1 MRDFRRFL
9 ILAWTALAGVH
20 GLGAA
25 EAPTPLQQKQLLAL
39 LEIEKIYVDP
49 LNGAGSEPL
58 RDLLIGSLQRT
69 GLFAIV
75 ENEERADAYL
85 RGAAEDLVYSDYYR
99 SREGLN
105 VRGSGSASEKES
117 GESQY
122 FSGSFGIG
130 DTEAFSRR
138 ERKHDAMA
146 AVRLVLRN
154 GDVIWS
160 TTQESAGAKYK
171 GAAADVADKVA
182 KELAEAFRWAL
193 KIRKKAESPPVFPS
207 PGKL

>member
-1 MRDFRRFL
+1 MKQFVHFL
-9 ILAWTALAGVH
+9 ILACAALVGVG

-25 EAPTPLQQKQLLAL
+25 EAPTPLKQRQLLEL
-39 LEIEKIYVDP
+39 LKIERIYVDP

-58 RDLLIGSLQRT
+58 RDLLIGSLQRV
-69 GLFAIV
+69 GVFAIV

-85 RGAAEDLVYSDYYR
+85 RGAAEDFVYSDYYR

-105 VRGSGSASEKES
+105 VRGSGSASERES

-154 GDVIWS
+154 GDIIWS

-171 GAAADVADKVA
+171 GAA
-182 KELAEAFRWAL
+182 
-193 KIRKKAESPPVFPS
+193 SPVFQS
-207 PGKL
+207 PAKP

>member
-1 MRDFRRFL
+1 MNKLGRFL
-9 ILAWTALAGVH
+9 ILAGAALAGAH
-20 GLGAA
+20 GVAA
-25 EAPTPLQQKQLLAL
+25 EEAPTPRKQKQLLAL
-39 LEIEKIYVDP
+39 LKIERIYVDP

-58 RDLLIGSLQRT
+58 RDLLIGSLQRA
-69 GLFAIV
+69 GVFAIV

-85 RGAAEDLVYSDYYR
+85 RGAAEDLVYTDYYR

-105 VRGSGSASEKES
+105 VRGSGSASERES

-130 DTEAFSRR
+130 DTEAVSRR

-160 TTQESAGAKYK
+160 TTQESSGAKYK

-182 KELAEAFRWAL
+182 KELDAAYRWAV
-193 KIRKKAESPPVFPS
+193 KTRKKASSSPVFEVPAK
-207 PGKL
+207 P

>member
-1 MRDFRRFL
+1 MKQFVHFL
-9 ILAWTALAGVH
+9 ILACAALVGVG

-25 EAPTPLQQKQLLAL
+25 EAPTPLKQRQLLQL
-39 LEIEKIYVDP
+39 LKIERIHVDP

-58 RDLLIGSLQRT
+58 RDLLIGSLQRA
-69 GLFAIV
+69 GVFAIV

-105 VRGSGSASEKES
+105 VRGSGSASERES

-130 DTEAFSRR
+130 ETEAISRR

-160 TTQESAGAKYK
+160 TTQESSGAKYK
-171 GAAADVADKVA
+171 GAAAAVADKVA
-182 KELAEAFRWAL
+182 KELDAAYRWAL
-193 KIRKKAESPPVFPS
+193 KIQKKTDASPVFQTPAK
-207 PGKL
+207 P

>member
-1 MRDFRRFL
+1 MKQFVHFL
-9 ILAWTALAGVH
+9 ILACAALVGVG

-25 EAPTPLQQKQLLAL
+25 EAPTPLKQRQLLQL
-39 LEIEKIYVDP
+39 LKIERIHVDP

-58 RDLLIGSLQRT
+58 RDLLIGSLQRA
-69 GLFAIV
+69 GVFAIV

-105 VRGSGSASEKES
+105 VRGSGSASERES

-130 DTEAFSRR
+130 ETEAISRR

-160 TTQESAGAKYK
+160 TTKESAGAKYK

-182 KELAEAFRWAL
+182 KELDAAYRWAL
-193 KIRKKAESPPVFPS
+193 KIRKRADSAPVFQS
-207 PGKL
+207 PGEK